1 MAARADDLEEEARQ
15 LAQKAAALRGAADSV
30 RKGNEGEMLVG
41 ERLDVLDGAGWRVLH
56 DRRKSVTSPANLD
69 HIAVGPPGVFVIDT
83 KNWSGGL
90 LRTDERG
97 MKLGSWRKDD
107 ALHAAKVDADLV
119 QGIARRAV
127 PDVHAFGVLA
137 FVQDVGLTEAREHR
151 DVVLAQDHHLLVWLT
166 GRPQVLTRE
175 QVETLGSL
183 LDRELPPRHSPNR
196 RASPAPSSSTA
207 RQARP
212 QGKSG
217 SSSQR
222 RRAEAGR
229 DLRRGLIKMAVAAAV
244 IFTLPATMPV
254 LQDYV
259 LQPLAERMAGSVA
272 DSFTPPAPEPAP
284 PQPVAPA
291 P

>member
-1 MAARADDLEEEARQ
+1 MAARADDLEREALQ
-15 LAQKAAALRGAADSV
+15 LTQKAAALRGAADCV
-30 RKGNEGEMLVG
+30 RKGNEGELLVG

-69 HIAVGPPGVFVIDT
+69 HVVVGPPGVFVIDS

-90 LRTDERG
+90 LRPDERG
-97 MKLGSWRKDD
+97 MKLGSWRRDD
-107 ALHAAKVDADLV
+107 ALHAAKVDAELV

-151 DVVLAQDHHLLVWLT
+151 DVVLAQEHQLLAWLT

-175 QVETLGSL
+175 QVEALGQV
-183 LDRELPPRHSPNR
+183 LDRELLPRHNSSR
-196 RASPAPSSSTA
+196 RASPAPSYATA
-207 RQARP
+207 PLPRP
-212 QGKSG
+212 QGKPR

-229 DLRRGLIKMAVAAAV
+229 DLRRGLIKMAVAAV
-244 IFTLPATMPV
+244 IVFTLPATMPV

-259 LQPLAERMAGSVA
+259 LQPLAERMAASL
-272 DSFTPPAPEPAP
+272 TPPAPDPAP
-284 PQPVAPA
+284 PRPVAPA